1 MIDNLEVLE
10 PAAVHDRVHE
20 IADDGYRYVTITS
33 CSNDDGSFDLFY
45 SFDKNFKLVTL
56 KTTVGHDA
64 PVESI
69 SNIYLAAAFA
79 ENEINELFGV
89 NITGKAIDYGGHFI
103 LAEGAPESP
112 FGKGVIIVDKKK
124 EGGGN
129 DK

>member
-10 PAAVHDRVHE
+10 PVAVHDRVHE
-20 IADDGYRYVTITS
+20 IADEGYRYVTITS

-45 SFDKNFKLVTL
+45 SFDKEYKLVTL
-56 KTTVGHDA
+56 KTTVGHDE

-103 LAEGAPESP
+103 LAQGAPESP
-112 FGKGVIIVDKKK
+112 FGKGVIIVDKNK
-124 EGGGN
+124 EGGKN